1 MATEPQL
8 GSATRRNMVL
18 HTSDPG
24 QAVPTTLHD
33 TTFLTAT
40 EVADL
45 AGVSRQ
51 SLWRWKKAGH
61 IPGGRRYRGRELLYT
76 RDEVE
81 AIYAHAHRLEPEAAA
96 AHVDQLDLFTP

>member
-1 MATEPQL
+1 M
-8 GSATRRNMVL
+8 
-18 HTSDPG
+18 
-24 QAVPTTLHD
+24 PTTVHD

-51 SLWRWKKAGH
+51 SLWRWKKAGV
-61 IPGGRRYRGRELLYT
+61 IPPGRRYRGRELLYT

-81 AIYAHAHRLEPEAAA
+81 AIYAHAHRLEPEDAA